1 MKYYVLE
8 LFLIADLIIKMAQ
21 TPANLKLKIL
31 AIVGSV
37 REGKMAGRVV
47 KLIENFYKDKE
58 DGHTL
63 EILG

>member
-1 MKYYVLE
+1 
-8 LFLIADLIIKMAQ
+8 MAQ

-37 REGKMAGRVV
+37 REGKMANRVV
-47 KLIENFYKDKE
+47 KLIENFYKEQK

-63 EILG
+63 DIIGNHLITVFHIL